1 MAGINDAL
9 VDHDI
14 DLDSE
19 EETVE
24 SLKAHIAKHFS
35 KDPPLH
41 FESDFSGS
49 LNVKSHFV
57 FLFLSCHLSL
67 VDS

>member
-19 EETVE
+19 EEIVE

-35 KDPPLH
+35 KDPPYTLKVIFQVH
-41 FESDFSGS
+41 
-49 LNVKSHFV
+49 
-57 FLFLSCHLSL
+57 
-67 VDS
+67 